1 MKVSPYLALF
11 GGVCASSFAATLI
24 RLCDAPPLAV
34 AAGRLSFAALMALP
48 FAVFGSWREIRS
60 WTFRDG
66 LRIGLSG
73 FFLSLHFALW
83 ISSLRYT
90 SVASSLLLVTTTPIY
105 VCVASWLFLGER
117 PSAWTALGVA
127 ASVAGAWIIAMGD
140 RNSGGDSLF
149 GDLLAIGGAVAIAA
163 HLLIGRRLRQ
173 RMSALPYVAGVDVA
187 AALLLI
193 AGCRLTDAPL
203 VGYPGR
209 TYLLTFLL
217 ALFPQILGHA
227 TFNWALRRISPSFVS
242 VSLLGEPVLG
252 SLIAYLLL
260 SEPVAPSA
268 WAGGPVVMAGIL
280 LAARGEGKGRSA
292 KACPERSRRGE
303 VRSEI

>member
-1 MKVSPYLALF
+1 MRVPPYLALF

-34 AAGRLSFAALMALP
+34 AAWRLSFAALMVIP
-48 FAVFGSWREIRS
+48 FAVAGSWREIRS
-60 WTFRDG
+60 WTLRDG
-66 LRIGLSG
+66 LRVGLSG
-73 FFLSLHFALW
+73 LFLALHFALW

-90 SVASSLLLVTTTPIY
+90 SVASSLLLVTTTPVYI
-105 VCVASWLFLGER
+105 CVASWLFLRER

-127 ASVAGAWIIAMGD
+127 ASVAGAWVIATAD
-140 RNSGGDSLF
+140 RSSGGDSLF
-149 GDLLAIGGAVAIAA
+149 GDLLAIGGAVAVAA

-187 AALLLI
+187 AALVLI
-193 AGCRLTDAPL
+193 AGCRMADAPL
-203 VGYPGR
+203 AGYSGR
-209 TYLLTFLL
+209 TYLFAFLL

-268 WAGGPVVMAGIL
+268 WAGGPAVMGGIL
-280 LAARGEGKGRSA
+280 LAARGEQKLTTEGT
-292 KACPERSRRGE
+292 E
-303 VRSEI
+303 VAEEK

>member
-1 MKVSPYLALF
+1 MV
-11 GGVCASSFAATLI
+11 I
-24 RLCDAPPLAV
+24 
-34 AAGRLSFAALMALP
+34 P
-48 FAVFGSWREIRS
+48 FAVAGSWREIRS
-60 WTFRDG
+60 WTLREL

-73 FFLSLHFALW
+73 LFLALHFALW
-83 ISSLRYT
+83 ISSLKYT

-105 VCVASWLFLGER
+105 VCVASWMFLRER

-127 ASVAGAWIIAMGD
+127 ASVAGAWVIAAGD
-140 RNSGGDSLF
+140 RSSGGDSLF
-149 GDLLAIGGAVAIAA
+149 GDLLAIGGAVAMAA

-187 AALLLI
+187 AALLLV
-193 AGCRLTDAPL
+193 AGCRMADVPL
-203 VGYPGR
+203 AGYPGR
-209 TYLLTFLL
+209 TYLLAFLL

-280 LAARGEGKGRSA
+280 LAARGERKIQNSKFKIQNA
-292 KACPERSRRGE
+292 K
-303 VRSEI
+303 